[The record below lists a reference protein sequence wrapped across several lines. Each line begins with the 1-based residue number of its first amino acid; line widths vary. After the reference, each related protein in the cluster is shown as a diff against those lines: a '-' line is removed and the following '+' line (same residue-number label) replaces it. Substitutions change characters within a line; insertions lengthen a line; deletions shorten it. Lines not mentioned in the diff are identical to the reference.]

1 MTFFKYKIVFKQCFH
16 SNTSN
21 INSIVLWFLQLDVH
35 CSAGRSHLEKNKLGW
50 RLSVSH
56 TSLLP
61 VSRLR
66 EDSQLAHEED
76 SSD

>member
-1 MTFFKYKIVFKQCFH
+1 MTSFKYKIVFKQCLR

-35 CSAGRSHLEKNKLGW
+35 CSEGRSHLEKNKLGW
-50 RLSVSH
+50 RLLVSN
-56 TSLLP
+56 TSLLSI
-61 VSRLR
+61 SRLR
-66 EDSQLAHEED
+66 EDSQLGHEED